1 MRRIK
6 KIIKIVLI
14 SLLSLIVA
22 VVLVWCVMYYLV
34 WPKPR
39 ISGLIP
45 GEPLAY
51 ITVSNLSET
60 LPVAEESEFVERVA
74 KSPLWKDIKSSGLW
88 RQIKGQKTAWEK
100 QTKARLS
107 PAGILRLVE
116 KDALLAIYKEQG
128 RWGFLLLSEVG
139 LLTRMNIMSGGT
151 EEMMKSLHE
160 FSKEKYRGVKLMT
173 VKGSGWEFSYGFVGR
188 VGLLSLDKSLLK
200 KAVDAHK
207 EKDQGLAAMSG
218 FKELFA
224 DPPGS
229 PDVSLYVNVAKIR
242 DTVDFSALT
251 PLMDAAKANPRAGR
265 LVSVAQQTGTLTGVG
280 LNKNGNLRLDMRM
293 SRVGTDPVSSK
304 KDDNSAETDGWIDD
318 LTVPDDCLIFAL
330 HETLGPQLLYD
341 MLGVFVDLDS
351 DVIGDKLLPALHSG
365 MAVAV
370 LKPKAGDLQLLPLL
384 TVLFRV
390 KDRAMAESALKAL
403 EGSMKTKSRQL
414 IFNEAEYENISIRY
428 ARVPMLMAMSLDAG
442 YTLIGDDLLVVATD
456 TSALEMAID
465 VFSGKRQS
473 LMKDENYV
481 SVLSP
486 IEKASDG
493 RIFVNIGSA
502 TPVIKQ
508 AAMLY
513 ALRAKFMGEARA
525 AKIATALQQNV
536 SILEA
541 WRYIGATFDSS
552 GDRIDMKLVLSDR

>member
-1 MRRIK
+1 M

-22 VVLVWCVMYYLV
+22 VALVWCIAYYLV
-34 WPKPR
+34 WPKPG
-39 ISGLIP
+39 ILSLIP
-45 GEPLAY
+45 GEPLVY
-51 ITVSNLSET
+51 ITASNLSET
-60 LPVAEESEFVERVA
+60 LPAAKESEFVERVA

-88 RQIKGQKTAWEK
+88 RRIAGQKTAWEE

-116 KDALLAIYKEQG
+116 KDALLALYEEQG

-139 LLTRMNIMSGGT
+139 LLTRMNILSDGT

-173 VKGSGWEFSYGFVGR
+173 VKGSNWEFSYGFVGR
-188 VGLLSLDKSLLK
+188 VGILSLDKSLLK
-200 KAVDAHK
+200 KAVDARK
-207 EKDQGLAAMSG
+207 DKDQGLAAMSG

-229 PDVSLYVNVAKIR
+229 PDVSLYVNAAKIR
-242 DTVDFSALT
+242 DTFDLSAIT
-251 PLMDAAKANPRAGR
+251 PLIDAVKANPRAGH
-265 LVSVAQQTGTLTGVG
+265 LVSVAQETGTLTGVG
-280 LNKNGNLRLDMRM
+280 LSKNGNLRFDIRM
-293 SRVGTDPVSSK
+293 SRVDAEPVSSK
-304 KDDNSAETDGWIDD
+304 RDDNSARTDGWVDG
-318 LTVPDDCLIFAL
+318 LAVPDDCLIFAL
-330 HETLGPQLLYD
+330 HETLGPQFLSD
-341 MLGVFVDLDS
+341 ILGVFVDLDR
-351 DVIGDKLLPALHSG
+351 DVIGDRLLPALHSG

-370 LKPKAGDLQLLPLL
+370 LKPKAEDLQLLPLL

-403 EGSMKTKSRQL
+403 EGSMKTKSGQL
-414 IFNEAEYENISIRY
+414 IFNETEYKNIPIRY

-465 VFSGKRQS
+465 VFSGERQS
-473 LMKDENYV
+473 LMKDENYA

-486 IEKASDG
+486 IVKASDG
-493 RIFVNIGSA
+493 QIFVNIGSA

-513 ALRAKFMGEARA
+513 ALRAKFMGEASA

-541 WRYIGATFDSS
+541 WRYIGTTFDSS
-552 GDRIDMKLVLSDR
+552 GDRMDVKLVLSGR

>member
-1 MRRIK
+1 M
-6 KIIKIVLI
+6 KIVKIVLI
-14 SLLSLIVA
+14 SLLSLVIA
-22 VVLVWCVMYYLV
+22 AALVWCVMYYLV
-34 WPKPR
+34 WPKPG
-39 ISGLIP
+39 IPGLIP

-51 ITVSNLSET
+51 ITALNLREN
-60 LPVAEESEFVERVA
+60 LPAAEESEFVERVA

-88 RQIKGQKTAWEK
+88 RQVKGQKTAWEK
-100 QTKARLS
+100 QTKARLN
-107 PAGILRLVE
+107 PEGILRLVE
-116 KDALLAIYKEQG
+116 KDALLALYKEQG

-139 LLTRMNIMSGGT
+139 LLTRMNILSGGT

-160 FSKEKYRGVKLMT
+160 FTKEKYRGVKLMT
-173 VKGSGWEFSYGFVGR
+173 VKGSNWEFSYGFVGR

-200 KAVDAHK
+200 KAVDARK
-207 EKDQGLAAMSG
+207 DKDQGLAAMSG
-218 FKELFA
+218 FRELFA

-229 PDVSLYVNVAKIR
+229 PDVSLYVNAAKIR
-242 DTVDFSALT
+242 DTVDFSAIT
-251 PLMDAAKANPRAGR
+251 PLIDAAKANPRAGH

-280 LNKNGNLRLDMRM
+280 LRQRGNLRFDIRM
-293 SRVGTDPVSSK
+293 SRVDADPVSSER
-304 KDDNSAETDGWIDD
+304 DDNSARTDGWVDGLAI
-318 LTVPDDCLIFAL
+318 PDDCLIFAL
-330 HETLGPQLLYD
+330 HETLGPQFLSD
-341 MLGVFVDLDS
+341 ILGVFVDLDR
-351 DVIGDKLLPALHSG
+351 DVIGDRLLPALHSG

-370 LKPKAGDLQLLPLL
+370 LKPKAEDLQLLPLL

-403 EGSMKTKSRQL
+403 EGSMKIKSGQL
-414 IFNEAEYENISIRY
+414 IFNETEYENIPIRY

-473 LMKDENYV
+473 LMKDENYT
-481 SVLSP
+481 SVLSS

-493 RIFVNIGSA
+493 QIFVNVGFA

-513 ALRAKFMGEARA
+513 ALRAKFMGEPSA

-536 SILEA
+536 SMLEA
-541 WRYIGATFDSS
+541 WRYIGTTFDSS

>member
-1 MRRIK
+1 M

-14 SLLSLIVA
+14 SLLSLIIAVA
-22 VVLVWCVMYYLV
+22 LVWCIFYYLV
-34 WPKPR
+34 WPKPG
-39 ISGLIP
+39 ILSLIP

-51 ITVSNLSET
+51 ITASNLSET
-60 LPVAEESEFVERVA
+60 LPAAKESEFVERVA

-88 RQIKGQKTAWEK
+88 RQIEGQKTAWEK
-100 QTKARLS
+100 QTKARLD
-107 PAGILRLVE
+107 PEGILRLVE

-128 RWGFLLLSEVG
+128 RWGFLLISEVG
-139 LLTRMNIMSGGT
+139 LLTRMNIMSDGT
-151 EEMMKSLHE
+151 EEMMESMHE
-160 FSKEKYRGVKLMT
+160 FTKEKYRGVKLMT

-200 KAVDAHK
+200 KAVDVRKDK
-207 EKDQGLAAMSG
+207 EQGLAAMSG
-218 FKELFA
+218 FEELFA
-224 DPPGS
+224 DSPRS
-229 PDVSLYVNVAKIR
+229 PDVSLYVNAAKIR
-242 DTVDFSALT
+242 DTVDFSAIT
-251 PLMDAAKANPRAGR
+251 PLIDAAKANPRAGH
-265 LVSVAQQTGTLTGVG
+265 LVSIAQQTGILTGIG
-280 LNKNGNLRLDMRM
+280 LRQRGNLRFDIRM
-293 SRVGTDPVSSK
+293 SRVNADPVSSK
-304 KDDNSAETDGWIDD
+304 RDDNSARTDGWIDD
-318 LTVPDDCLIFAL
+318 LSVPDDCLIFAL
-330 HETLGPQLLYD
+330 HETLGPQLLSE
-341 MLGVFVDLDS
+341 MLEVFVDLDR

-365 MAVAV
+365 TAIAV
-370 LKPKAGDLQLLPLL
+370 LKPKAEDLQLLPLL

-403 EGSMKTKSRQL
+403 EGSMKAKSGQL
-414 IFNEAEYENISIRY
+414 IFNETEYENITIRY

-473 LMKDENYV
+473 LMKDKNYT

-486 IEKASDG
+486 IVKASDG
-493 RIFVNIGSA
+493 QIFVNIGFA

-513 ALRAKFMGEARA
+513 ALRAKFMGEASA

-541 WRYIGATFDSS
+541 WRYIGTTFDSS